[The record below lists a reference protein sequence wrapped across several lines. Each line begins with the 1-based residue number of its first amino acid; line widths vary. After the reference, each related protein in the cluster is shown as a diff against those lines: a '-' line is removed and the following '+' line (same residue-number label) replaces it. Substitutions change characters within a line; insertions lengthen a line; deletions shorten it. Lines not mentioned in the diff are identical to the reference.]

1 MYVCLCK
8 GLKEADVALAVRACA
23 ERGNV
28 ALEDVIEVLG
38 LECEESCGFCVENPE
53 HIQDIVE
60 SEVESLSCE
69 TTAPLSAFA

>member
-8 GLKEADVALAVRACA
+8 GLKEADVALATRVCA

-38 LECEESCGFCVENPE
+38 LECEEACGFCVENPD
-53 HIQDIVE
+53 HIQDIVA
-60 SEVESLSCE
+60 SEVESLGFQSP
-69 TTAPLSAFA
+69 ASASSIS

>member
-8 GLKEADVALAVRACA
+8 GLKEADVALATRVCA

-38 LECEESCGFCVENPE
+38 LECEEACGFCVENPE
-53 HIQDIVE
+53 HIQDIVDD
-60 SEVESLSCE
+60 EVENLGYQS
-69 TTAPLSAFA
+69 SATVSATL

>member
-8 GLKEADVALAVRACA
+8 GLKEDDVVLATRVCA

-38 LECEESCGFCVENPE
+38 LHCEEACGFCVEHPE
-53 HIQDIVE
+53 HIDAIVDETMAAE
-60 SEVESLSCE
+60 SVKLDTATLP
-69 TTAPLSAFA
+69 TT

>member
-8 GLKEADVALAVRACA
+8 ALKEDDVALAARACA

-38 LECEESCGFCVENPE
+38 LHCEEACGFCVEHPE
-53 HIQDIVE
+53 TIRDIVE
-60 SEVESLSCE
+60 DEVEALGFNAPASVSALS
-69 TTAPLSAFA
+69 

>member
-8 GLKEADVALAVRACA
+8 GLKEADVVLATRACA

-38 LECEESCGFCVENPE
+38 LECEEACGFCVENPE
-53 HIQDIVE
+53 HIRDIVV
-60 SEVESLSCE
+60 SEAETLSCE
-69 TTAPLSAFA
+69 TASTLSPIT

>member
-8 GLKEADVALAVRACA
+8 GLKEADVVLATRVCA

-38 LECEESCGFCVENPE
+38 LECEEACGFCVDNPE
-53 HIQDIVE
+53 HIRDIVE
-60 SEVESLSCE
+60 TEADSLSFE
-69 TTAPLSAFA
+69 TSSTFSPIA